1 MLGHLADRVLR
12 LILAEF
18 PGHLGANRLTLQL
31 DLRQLDGDVILRP
44 LIVKISEHSHGKD
57 ERAYNKNCNRF
68 HRAFSSSSS
77 FNRFTCRS
85 NDPSCLSK
93 IHEDVTEVVEKI
105 PQGSAS
111 CIREGVLL
119 GDGNG
124 KVRPPTKPCALS
136 KAGRHTNA
144 NKS

>member
-1 MLGHLADRVLR
+1 MLGHLADRVFR
-12 LILAEF
+12 LILAEL
-18 PGHLGANRLTLQL
+18 PSHLGANDRVSIGLTLQL

-44 LIVKISEHSHGKD
+44 LIVKISEHSHGED
-57 ERAYNKNCNRF
+57 ERAYNKSCNRF

-105 PQGSAS
+105 PQGSTG
-111 CIREGVLL
+111 CIRA
-119 GDGNG
+119 G
-124 KVRPPTKPCALS
+124 KTLRIIESC
-136 KAGRHTNA
+136 
-144 NKS
+144 